1 MGQKIPEKSRV
12 RRSKEEARRT
22 EEEESDIEEVGEER
36 LRVETAVTEE
46 EAAENLQM
54 VMEMKIEEEGV
65 NFVEG

>member
-1 MGQKIPEKSRV
+1 MD
-12 RRSKEEARRT
+12 
-22 EEEESDIEEVGEER
+22 EEEEEER
-36 LRVETAVTEE
+36 VAADLGNITIETAVTEE

>member
-12 RRSKEEARRT
+12 RRSKEEVRRT